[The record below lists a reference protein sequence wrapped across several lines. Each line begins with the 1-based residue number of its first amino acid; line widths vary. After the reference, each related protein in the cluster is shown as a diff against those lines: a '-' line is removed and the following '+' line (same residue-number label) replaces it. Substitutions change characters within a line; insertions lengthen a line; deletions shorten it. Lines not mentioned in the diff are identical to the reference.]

1 MKKVGRY
8 DIISELGRGAMGI
21 VYKASDPTIDRE
33 VALKVLSL
41 SAAPDETGNSPQQMF
56 MREIRAA
63 GRLTHPS
70 IVTIHDAFDDQE
82 TQTSCIVMELVPGVT
97 LEKII
102 ESGQRLSLGE
112 SLNLI
117 RQVADGLDYAHR
129 HQVIH
134 RDLKPANILVTE
146 DGRAKITDFGI
157 AKVLAREGVARTV
170 GILGTPSFMSP
181 EQVKGGEIDARTDIF
196 SLGIMLYTMLTG
208 KKPYVGN
215 TAAVMFQIVY
225 EEPPETSSLNP
236 ELTSSHD
243 YVVKRCLAKEREKRY
258 STARELLADL
268 DDLQYGRA
276 PRSQAAATAPEAGAP
291 AAGHT
296 MAMSIQDLMKSASA
310 QPAAAAPPSQ
320 AAPPPEPPA
329 PPLVEHTMA
338 MPIPSLIRSG
348 MAQPLPIAA
357 PPPPTQQAAALP
369 GPAEPPSTPAIDHTV
384 ALPIPSLRKAATPQ
398 PVSRPAPPAPPSH
411 STTPPEPSA
420 QPSPAAID
428 HTMALPIP
436 SLRKSAAPPQQADP
450 PPPASPPAV
459 PHSERTVAM
468 SIPDL
473 LKGVS
478 QPSPSGAATAPQ
490 QGPVLPPQ
498 VKPAPVTWVQPFAA
512 QPLIDQ
518 TPPMPA
524 PNPAASA
531 FSAPAVPPM
540 PEPAASAEL
549 ASRELS
555 VPRQVPELSAAPPPT
570 PRGAIMPPPATPKMQ
585 QTVPMHSPE
594 ISAPFPAAGPQAPP
608 RRPAQPHAEEPIEPD
623 EAAPARARAAK
634 SNLIPVVA
642 SVAAV
647 VLVTVLAWAIIGH
660 HSSKAPAPPPQA
672 AAQAPPAAPSQ
683 TAATPIS
690 TPPPA
695 VAPVQTAPPENPEP
709 AVTRRR
715 VVAKPKPVASSA
727 ASAPA
732 PAQPQ
737 PVAATPP
744 PQPVAP
750 APAPAAKPVP
760 PKFANI
766 PRIVTVT
773 CNFGFKEATFTF
785 TGGGQPLF
793 SHTFEGKRE
802 KHGFLGIKGSHIGSF
817 QQTITVPAGTSELS
831 VHVEAKD
838 PGADMNKT
846 IKLPAPG
853 GFVPTLAVEADGDH
867 LSLNWQTVSS
877 SK

>member
-82 TQTSCIVMELVPGVT
+82 TQTSCIVMEMVPGAT

-102 ESGQRLSLGE
+102 ESGQRLSVQE

-129 HQVIH
+129 HQVVH

-157 AKVLAREGVARTV
+157 AKVLAHEGVARTV

-208 KKPYVGN
+208 KKPFAGN

-225 EEPPETSSLNP
+225 EEPPDTSSLNT

-243 YVVKRCLAKEREKRY
+243 YVVNRCLAKDREKRY
-258 STARELLADL
+258 STARELLGDL
-268 DDLQYGRA
+268 DDLQYGRE
-276 PRSQAAATAPEAGAP
+276 PRSQPAPTAPEADAP
-291 AAGHT
+291 AVGHT
-296 MAMSIQDLMKSASA
+296 MAMSIQDLMRSASA
-310 QPAAAAPPSQ
+310 KPDLVAPPSQ
-320 AAPPPEPPA
+320 ATPQPEPPA

-338 MPIPSLIRSG
+338 MPIPSLRR
-348 MAQPLPIAA
+348 AATPQPVPRPA
-357 PPPPTQQAAALP
+357 PPQQAAAP
-369 GPAEPPSTPAIDHTV
+369 PEPPSTPAVDRTM
-384 ALPIPSLRKAATPQ
+384 AMPIPSLRKAATPQ
-398 PVSRPAPPAPPSH
+398 PVPRPNSPAPSPQAAA
-411 STTPPEPSA
+411 PPEPSES
-420 QPSPAAID
+420 PSAAAIN
-428 HTMALPIP
+428 HTMAMPIP
-436 SLRKSAAPPQQADP
+436 SLRKSATPPPQVAT
-450 PPPASPPAV
+450 PPPASPPAA

-473 LKGVS
+473 LRGVAQPPS
-478 QPSPSGAATAPQ
+478 AGVAAAPSPGSS
-490 QGPVLPPQ
+490 LPPQ
-498 VKPAPVTWVQPFAA
+498 VKPAPVTLA

-518 TPPMPA
+518 TQA
-524 PNPAASA
+524 PNLAAGTP
-531 FSAPAVPPM
+531 SAPAMPAKPSPM
-540 PEPAASAEL
+540 VSMESV
-549 ASRELS
+549 SREQI
-555 VPRQVPELSAAPPPT
+555 VAPELSAAPSPT
-570 PRGAIMPPPATPKMQ
+570 PPARGATMPPPAQPTMPPTIPMRAPEVSTP
-585 QTVPMHSPE
+585 S
-594 ISAPFPAAGPQAPP
+594 PAAGPQAPP
-608 RRPAQPHAEEPIEPD
+608 RGPAPQPIVE
-623 EAAPARARAAK
+623 EAAERVEVPASGAPAAK
-634 SNLIPVVA
+634 SNLIPVLA

-647 VLVTVLAWAIIGH
+647 VLAIVLAWAFFGH

-672 AAQAPPAAPSQ
+672 AAQAPPATPPS
-683 TAATPIS
+683 TGANPIS
-690 TPPPA
+690 TSPPA
-695 VAPVQTAPPENPEP
+695 VAPVQTAPTANSEP
-709 AVTRRR
+709 VVTRKP
-715 VVAKPKPVASSA
+715 VVAKPKKA
-727 ASAPA
+727 ASVAATAPA
-732 PAQPQ
+732 PAPEQPQ

-744 PQPVAP
+744 PQPAAP
-750 APAPAAKPVP
+750 APVAKPEP

-802 KHGFLGIKGSHIGSF
+802 KHGFLGIKGSHVGSF
-817 QQTITVPAGTSELS
+817 KQTITVPAGTSELS
-831 VHVEAKD
+831 VHIEAKD
-838 PGADMNKT
+838 PGADLNKT
-846 IKLPAPG
+846 IKMPAPG

-867 LSLNWQTVSS
+867 LSLNWQSAAS
-877 SK
+877 PK